1 MQPANIDIGIDIAK
15 SSQQILVLELILR
28 SGASKYWYCYCYC
41 KLEQAEI
48 DIDIEPLVLLSHI
61 PARVHVLFRDHLPRP
76 CF

>member
-1 MQPANIDIGIDIAK
+1 MQAANIDIGIDIAK

-61 PARVHVLFRDHLPRP
+61 PALLYRYLR
-76 CF
+76 

>member
-48 DIDIEPLVLLSHI
+48 DIEPIVLLSHV
-61 PARVHVLFRDHLPRP
+61 PALLYRYLR
-76 CF
+76 